1 MLAHQLPL
9 LPSFDQFWLEL
20 PAVFK
25 WLYSAVEKTVRPS
38 IPVMG
43 VAIDKTWR
51 PPAMATAWYANAPL
65 EAIRFA
71 GANRLCVDLTY
82 NNTHRLIE
90 PYSLRQTMD
99 GKLLLYAVKH
109 QTGEDRSY
117 RVDRIQDANVTKVPF
132 SPRYSIE
139 LTASG
144 PMSAPPT
151 AHKLTGLP
159 KSKLMGSRIAMGHS
173 RKGTPTLGSK
183 YVFQCPLCGKQ
194 FTHNSQNTLLNKH
207 KNKQGY
213 PCPGRTGIYMTTR
226 Y

>member
-1 MLAHQLPL
+1 MIHLYRHDDLIKDLGLIKNTLEKKCEFKGIPVPTMEYLENKPERVEIETEWKNMLAHQLPL

-82 NNTHRLIE
+82 NNTH
-90 PYSLRQTMD
+90 D
-99 GKLLLYAVKH
+99 
-109 QTGEDRSY
+109 DR
-117 RVDRIQDANVTKVPF
+117 TLF
-132 SPRYSIE
+132 
-139 LTASG
+139 LTAD
-144 PMSAPPT
+144 
-151 AHKLTGLP
+151 
-159 KSKLMGSRIAMGHS
+159 
-173 RKGTPTLGSK
+173 
-183 YVFQCPLCGKQ
+183 
-194 FTHNSQNTLLNKH
+194 N
-207 KNKQGY
+207 
-213 PCPGRTGIYMTTR
+213 GRETVAICSEASNRRG
-226 Y
+226 